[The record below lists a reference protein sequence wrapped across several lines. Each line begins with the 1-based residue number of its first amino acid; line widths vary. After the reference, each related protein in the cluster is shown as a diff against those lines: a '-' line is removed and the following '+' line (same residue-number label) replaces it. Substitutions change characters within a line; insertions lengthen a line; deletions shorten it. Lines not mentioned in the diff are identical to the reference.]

1 MKPASLL
8 VALLLVCS
16 SCDSGEPEPLIL
28 PAPKPQFVADS
39 LYTVTET
46 GLKYYDL
53 VIGDTARV
61 SADSGD
67 VVLIDYHAW
76 LEDESIFDS
85 SIIRGQSFQ
94 FALGFGEVIAGVD
107 EGVSGM
113 FLGGL
118 RQVIIPPTLGYG
130 EEGNELVPP
139 NSTLTFEIALLGA
152 Q

>member
-28 PAPKPQFVADS
+28 PAPLPQFVADS
-39 LYTVTET
+39 LYTVTAS
-46 GLKYYDL
+46 GLKYFDFSL
-53 VIGDTARV
+53 GDTTRV
-61 SADSGD
+61 TADSGD
-67 VVLIDYHAW
+67 VVLIDYNAW
-76 LEDESIFDS
+76 LEDDSIFDS
-85 SIIRGQSFQ
+85 SIILGQPFQ
-94 FALGFGEVIAGVD
+94 FPLGIGQVIAGID

-113 FLGGL
+113 FLGGV
-118 RQVIIPPTLGYG
+118 RQLVIPPELGYG

-139 NSTLTFEIALLGA
+139 NATLKFEIALLGA